1 MISNST
7 PTKIAD
13 TSLDTVLCDDVSVDS
28 SSCNFALSPC
38 GLVLFEDSTTTSS
51 ATTSKTALNRSP
63 PSARRKLDGG
73 MTRLFADKRSPLLPH
88 KKSREF
94 SEEDCLSVGSFQ
106 STSSDCVMAD
116 STSHKEQ
123 LPCQQLNLFR
133 ANSCLGVTTTD
144 CSPIP
149 EEDLSSLS
157 LDMVQLQRKVSPTD
171 VASFP
176 FMDLSNTP
184 VKKGVRNQLQSN
196 RGGAP
201 PPLTTRKLPHHHR
214 NVTFAK
220 TTTNTTP
227 PPQIT
232 VSRFALDF
240 SILAEIGTG
249 SFGTVFK
256 VRSRLDGC
264 TYAIKCV
271 NASTMFVNE
280 RQRLKEVHALAALND
295 IGKAGANEH
304 IVRYH
309 QAWIEDNRLYI
320 QTELCTSTLQQEM
333 VTRGILD
340 DRRRYK
346 LLREML
352 LALELIHSNDM
363 VHLDIK
369 PENIF
374 IRKDQYKLGDFGLV
388 SKITRVLQ
396 TDGTVRIQHGEDV
409 EEGDS
414 RYMSRE
420 LLSGD
425 YPDLTKSDI
434 FSLGA
439 TVYETCLL
447 GKSLPANGQGWHD
460 LRNGLLGDLPTYE
473 LKVLLSE
480 MMHPDPSQRPDA
492 KALLQRRHLLSEEQ
506 QQLIIEQN
514 KVAVASQKLAEEERR
529 LERLQ
534 QNILPSRPARGLIR
548 RATWDVDTMNRQ
560 V

>member
-1 MISNST
+1 
-7 PTKIAD
+7 
-13 TSLDTVLCDDVSVDS
+13 
-28 SSCNFALSPC
+28 
-38 GLVLFEDSTTTSS
+38 
-51 ATTSKTALNRSP
+51 
-63 PSARRKLDGG
+63 
-73 MTRLFADKRSPLLPH
+73 MTRLFADKQHMSPLLPH
-88 KKSREF
+88 KKSRELL
-94 SEEDCLSVGSFQ
+94 EDTEDCLSVGSFQ

-116 STSHKEQ
+116 NNNSNEH
-123 LPCQQLNLFR
+123 LPSQQLNLFR

-157 LDMVQLQRKVSPTD
+157 LDLVQLQRKVSPTD
-171 VASFP
+171 AASFP

-184 VKKGVRNQLQSN
+184 VKKAVRNNHLNPN
-196 RGGAP
+196 RAP
-201 PPLTTRKLPHHHR
+201 PPLTTRKLPHHR

-220 TTTNTTP
+220 TTSTTP
-227 PPQIT
+227 PPPIT
-232 VSRFALDF
+232 YSRFASDF

-249 SFGTVFK
+249 SFGTVYK

-264 TYAIKCV
+264 TYAIKCA
-271 NASTMFVNE
+271 NNTMSANE

-320 QTELCTSTLQQEM
+320 QTELCTSTLQHEM
-333 VTRGILD
+333 ATRGILD

-374 IRKDQYKLGDFGLV
+374 IRNDMYKLGDFGLV

-396 TDGTVRIQHGEDV
+396 SDGITVRIQHGDDV

-420 LLSGD
+420 LLSSGD

-439 TVYETCLL
+439 TVYETCFF

-460 LRNGLLGDLPTYE
+460 LRNGMLGDLPTYE

-480 MMHPDPSQRPDA
+480 MMHSDPSQRPDA

-534 QNILPSRPARGLIR
+534 RNILPSRPARGLIR